1 MEANVPLNALS
12 ETLWRERELLEQLLF
27 RLEVEQLLLVSGR
40 TKRLPLATRDV
51 EVVLERIRA
60 AELGRAVE
68 VEAAARAL
76 GLEGGASLLEMA
88 RAVPA
93 PWDGILREHRTAFIQ
108 LTAEVSELSKG
119 NRDLLA
125 SSRRAT
131 QETMLGL
138 RDSLHGYDPTGMPTE
153 SFAGATLVDESF

>member
-27 RLEVEQLLLVSGR
+27 RLEVEQLLLISGR

-51 EVVLERIRA
+51 EAVLERIRA

-68 VEAAARAL
+68 VQEAARAF
-76 GLEGGASLLEMA
+76 GLEGGASLLEIA
-88 RAVPA
+88 QAVPA
-93 PWDGILREHRTAFIQ
+93 PWDEVLREHRTAFIQ

-138 RDSLHGYDPTGMPTE
+138 RDGLHGYDPTGMPTE
-153 SFAGATLVDESF
+153 SSAGASLVDESF